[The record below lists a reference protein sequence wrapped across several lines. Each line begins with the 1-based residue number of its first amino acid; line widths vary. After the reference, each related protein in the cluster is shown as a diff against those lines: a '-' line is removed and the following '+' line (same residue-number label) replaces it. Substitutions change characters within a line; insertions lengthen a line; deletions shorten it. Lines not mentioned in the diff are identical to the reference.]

1 MRVRRLLSTRR
12 AAALAVAAV
21 ALVLAVTLAA
31 CGGSGSG
38 SGAGPGG
45 STGAANAPIQ
55 ASVAPLKVVATTT
68 QLGDVVRAVGGRGAD
83 VTQILRPNS
92 DPHEYE
98 PRPGDVEASADAQV
112 VFESGNGLDRWMAK
126 ILADAGGHPAI
137 VTLADANVDRVAGET
152 SGPEASRYDPHW
164 WHDPRNVEA
173 AIPAIRDAL
182 TRANPGARATYAAN
196 AAAYLRQL
204 RLLDAGIARCFASV
218 PPAQRKLVT
227 DHDAFGY
234 FAKRYGIAIVG
245 AVIPSQTTD
254 AQPSAGDV
262 AQLVDTIRREHVKAV
277 FPETSVNA
285 KLAQAIAGE
294 TGASAGYR
302 LYGDTLGP
310 QGSRGA
316 TYLTMEQANAD
327 AMVRGFTGGARG
339 CAIAGLPPS

>member
-1 MRVRRLLSTRR
+1 MRPRRPPRTRCAVAP
-12 AAALAVAAV
+12 AAALAAV
-21 ALVLAVTLAA
+21 ALALGLAA
-31 CGGSGSG
+31 CGGSG
-38 SGAGPGG
+38 AGPRS
-45 STGAANAPIQ
+45 STGAADAPLQ

-68 QLGDVVRAVGGRGAD
+68 QLGDVVRAVGGRAAD

-98 PRPGDVEASADAQV
+98 PRPGDVEASAGAKI
-112 VFESGNGLDRWMAK
+112 VFESGDGLDRWMAK
-126 ILADAGGHPAI
+126 ILADAGGHPAV
-137 VTLADANVDRVAGET
+137 VTLADSNVDRVAGET

-182 TRANPGARATYAAN
+182 ARANPAARTTYAAN
-196 AAAYLRQL
+196 AAAYLRQV

-234 FAKRYGIAIVG
+234 FAKRYGIVVVG

-310 QGSRGA
+310 HGSRGA
-316 TYLTMEQANAD
+316 TYLAMEQANAD
-327 AMVRGFTGGARG
+327 AMVRGFTGGAHG
-339 CAIAGLPPS
+339 CAIAGLAGS